1 MKIDCYFPHD
11 VNTLNYQGVTTL
23 IDEESASGY
32 GVYWTNT
39 IRKGMTNEGVSFLT
53 HPRFMLFNFFFHS
66 QQTSIFSYAF
76 YYHCI
81 IHRSISRVKFYISLP
96 VLYLQARLPM
106 DGGAEV

>member
-39 IRKGMTNEGVSFLT
+39 IRKGMTNGYLSQRGGRFLC
-53 HPRFMLFNFFFHS
+53 N
-66 QQTSIFSYAF
+66 
-76 YYHCI
+76 
-81 IHRSISRVKFYISLP
+81 SRKI
-96 VLYLQARLPM
+96 
-106 DGGAEV
+106 